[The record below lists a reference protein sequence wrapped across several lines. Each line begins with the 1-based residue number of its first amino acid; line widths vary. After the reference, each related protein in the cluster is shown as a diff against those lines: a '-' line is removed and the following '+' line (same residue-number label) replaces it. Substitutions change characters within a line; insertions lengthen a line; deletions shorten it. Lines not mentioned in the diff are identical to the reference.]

1 MEWLN
6 KRNAIRLTIA
16 AVIFTLMQPAH
27 ADNEF
32 YFTVGGYV
40 DHIGSIG
47 FVDADTLVY
56 SDWQEGFDNGVL
68 GFEVVDSDSQYGV
81 GGVGFNN
88 SYYNESVLIYGSKYW
103 NLSDNLKVGVNIGAV
118 TGYKDWQMYGRYKLD
133 TSLHALVAPV
143 VVAESDNMFTKFAI
157 FGNAAVLTFG
167 SKF

>member
-1 MEWLN
+1 M
-6 KRNAIRLTIA
+6 
-16 AVIFTLMQPAH
+16 
-27 ADNEF
+27 
-32 YFTVGGYV
+32 
-40 DHIGSIG
+40 
-47 FVDADTLVY
+47 
-56 SDWQEGFDNGVL
+56 
-68 GFEVVDSDSQYGV
+68 
-81 GGVGFNN
+81 GFNN